1 MSPAALHPDVAQLL
15 DSRRLGS
22 LEASRHRFT
31 VSREEALL
39 RLREQTRAREEPPWA
54 WTSWL
59 VRAANGLSEAAEA
72 RVSVSEAPGDKTGE
86 LRLISID
93 VVTPGIELDGLDLSD
108 MLAGALEPD
117 LGEPLGGGDPQLRL
131 RRFRML
137 IGRALNAALAHGPIS
152 IELATAIGTRRFERR
167 EQLVEGRDP
176 YVERKLAGSEG
187 RSRFVVRVVEPRPG
201 LSSRLGRWLR
211 RRGEVR
217 DELLELW
224 RSIRLADHDAKHD
237 ASQDEGISLGPELAR
252 EPFALGRHALYGPQR
267 GADVSAAGVPAQL
280 RASVILVRDGVLLI
294 DIGRALREHGLDP
307 AALAGWIDCPQ
318 LRLTADERSVARD
331 ANFELLVAW
340 LHDYGARA
348 DGEGNVR
355 WPDSLESLGT
365 GPQAANGRPISL
377 QQLQE
382 DAARGRE
389 LVYVWRHQAGAVPIH
404 AKARIAALWP
414 SEELLLRERFPTLR
428 LVPLRA
434 LGQQDIDPADLT
446 SLAGGCYEPLTLAKD
461 EPFSSEHADGGLRLS
476 LDAYIHRART
486 ATTGFVV
493 ILAYERRV
501 AQFNER
507 AFVIPGVTLVCR
519 VQTDGT
525 DLDIAALRR
534 DHQTLAKLADLC
546 RRKAQEHIEALLAH
560 VLRHANPW
568 ENPFVRTALEELG
581 PGSIDLRYQS
591 TEDGVR
597 LGWRDS
603 LLLDVTVGRTREG
616 QAKNLRDGLRS
627 LRERGF
633 VIVGHPLKRH
643 DQTRSNDPL
652 LQPWLLDDAARALL
666 VRVLGGASV
675 LSMPIV
681 AEAHPLVV
689 GDPVEDQRHL
699 VRQRD
704 TIKGWLER
712 AATDPLARQRLLGH
726 LLVARGLG
734 SDTFGLEAIPLLE
747 RYDPRALSPTR
758 LVSLAAVLGEDPRPG
773 LIPAGAV
780 HRGLARPMLEVTPG
794 VAALLAEVDEFQPG
808 AGGTIA
814 ASPVTREPVVAERS
828 SSGTAIRRRARSA
841 PPLLAK
847 SVVHPLVVGRIK
859 VASDASSDGISL
871 WSGGLRVGELTFPEP
886 LGRVSGRLILTP
898 VGQRVGAKQV
908 EDIVRGEAR
917 ELLADAMRQRTL
929 LPPDG
934 PTRRRLDAFVEYVR
948 AKLRVKDSFALADDF
963 GLTAPEDPG
972 HRVAMLRAMSLGAA
986 PLRPLGNRR
995 EVLLQEVVRQSLAM
1009 AVHFDTAMLSW
1020 RPAKLG
1026 KRRRDGSMEIEFGLR
1041 NAWIQRGLDEEQ
1053 QLTADQH
1060 RDAALLAGVLVVAAF
1075 FEQARERDDINLGRE
1090 HLVVALWRLLELGS
1104 R

>member
-1 MSPAALHPDVAQLL
+1 MSAGTLHPGVAELL
-15 DSRRLGS
+15 ASRRLGS

-39 RLREQTRAREEPPWA
+39 RLREQVRASEQPPWA
-54 WTSWL
+54 WTTWL
-59 VRAANGLSEAAEA
+59 VRAANALSEAAQASITVEE
-72 RVSVSEAPGDKTGE
+72 VPGDKTHE
-86 LRLISID
+86 LRLTSID

-137 IGRALNAALAHGPIS
+137 MGRAINAALAHGPIS
-152 IELATAIGTRRFERR
+152 IELVAPAGGRKFERR

-176 YVERKLAGSEG
+176 YIERKVVGCPTH
-187 RSRFVVRVVEPRPG
+187 SRFIVRVVEPRPG
-201 LSSRLGRWLR
+201 LSTRLGRWLR

-224 RSIRLADHDAKHD
+224 RSIRLADHEVEPDAGE
-237 ASQDEGISLGPELAR
+237 QDGVSLGPELSR
-252 EPFALGRHALYGPQR
+252 EPIAFGRHALYGPLR
-267 GADVSAAGVPAQL
+267 AMEGAGVPTQL
-280 RASVILVRDGVLLI
+280 RTSVWLARDGVLLL
-294 DIGRALREHGLDP
+294 DLGPALREQGLDP

-331 ANFELLVAW
+331 SNFEMLVAW
-340 LHDYGARA
+340 LYDHAARA
-348 DGEGNVR
+348 DGEGKVR
-355 WPDSLESLGT
+355 WPDSLESP
-365 GPQAANGRPISL
+365 PQAASGRPIPL
-377 QQLQE
+377 EQLRE
-382 DAARGRE
+382 DAERGRE
-389 LVYVWRHQAGAVPIH
+389 LVYVWRHQAAAVPVH

-446 SLAGGCYEPLTLAKD
+446 SLAGGCYEPLALIKD
-461 EPFSSEHADGGLRLS
+461 QPFASEHAPAQGPGPSGSLQLS

-486 ATTGFVV
+486 ATIGFVV

-507 AFVIPGVTLVCR
+507 SFVIPGVTLVCR
-519 VQTDGT
+519 VKAEGGE
-525 DLDIAALRR
+525 LDIAALRR

-546 RRKAQEHIEALLAH
+546 RRKTQEHLEALLAH

-568 ENPFVRTALEELG
+568 ENPFVRTALDELG
-581 PGSIDLRYQS
+581 PGAIELRYQQ
-591 TEDGVR
+591 TDDGVR

-616 QAKNLRDGLRS
+616 EAKTLRDGLRA

-643 DQTRSNDPL
+643 DQTRSADPL

-666 VRVLGGASV
+666 VRLLGGASV
-675 LSMPIV
+675 LSMPVV

-704 TIKGWLER
+704 TIRSWLDR

-734 SDTFGLEAIPLLE
+734 SDTFGLESVPLLE

-758 LVSLAAVLGEDPRPG
+758 LVSLAAVLAEDPRPG

-780 HRGLARPMLEVTPG
+780 HRGLSRPMLEVTPG
-794 VAALLAEVDEFQPG
+794 VAALLAEVAELEPG

-814 ASPVTREPVVAERS
+814 PPVTREAAAGERS
-828 SSGTAIRRRARSA
+828 SSTPIRRRARGA

-847 SVVHPLVVGRIK
+847 SVVHPLVLGRIQ
-859 VASDASSDGISL
+859 VAADASSEGIGL
-871 WSGGLRVGELTFPEP
+871 WSGGLRVGELSFPEP

-898 VGQRVGAKQV
+898 NGQRIGAKQV
-908 EDIVRGEAR
+908 EEIVRGEAR
-917 ELLADAMRQRTL
+917 ELLSDAMRQRTL
-929 LPPDG
+929 LPPNG
-934 PTRRRLDAFVEYVR
+934 PARRRLDAFVEYVR
-948 AKLRVKDSFALADDF
+948 AKIREKDSFRLADDF
-963 GLTAPEDPG
+963 GLTTPEDPG
-972 HRVAMLRAMSLGAA
+972 RRVMMLRAMSLGVA

-1009 AVHFDTAMLSW
+1009 SVHFDTAMLSW
-1020 RPAKLG
+1020 RPVKLG
-1026 KRRRDGSMEIEFGLR
+1026 KRRRDGSMELEFGLR
-1041 NAWIQRGLDEEQ
+1041 NAWIQRGLDEDK
-1053 QLTADQH
+1053 QLSPAEH
-1060 RDAALLAGVLVVAAF
+1060 RQAALLAGVLVVAAF
-1075 FEQARERDDINLGRE
+1075 FEQAREREDIDLGRE
-1090 HLVVALWRLLELGS
+1090 HLVVALWRLLELGAH
-1104 R
+1104 

>member
-1 MSPAALHPDVAQLL
+1 MSPAALHPAVAELL

-39 RLREQTRAREEPPWA
+39 RLREQARAREEPPWA

-59 VRAANGLSEAAEA
+59 VRAANALSDAAEA
-72 RVSVSEAPGDKTGE
+72 RVSVTEVPGDDTGE
-86 LRLISID
+86 LRLTSID
-93 VVTPGIELDGLDLSD
+93 VVTPGIELDGVDLSD

-117 LGEPLGGGDPQLRL
+117 LGEPLRGGDPQLRL

-152 IELATAIGTRRFERR
+152 IELVTVAGARKFERR

-176 YVERKLAGSEG
+176 YVERKLGGCEG

-224 RSIRLADHDAKHD
+224 RSIRLADHEAKLAAGAD
-237 ASQDEGISLGPELAR
+237 DDGVRLGPQLER
-252 EPFALGRHALYGPQR
+252 EPISLGRHALYGPLR
-267 GADVSAAGVPAQL
+267 STEPGALPARL
-280 RASVILVRDGVLLI
+280 GASVMLVRDGVLLL
-294 DIGRALREHGLDP
+294 DIGPALREQGLDP
-307 AALAGWIDCPQ
+307 VTLTGWIDCPQ

-331 ANFELLVAW
+331 ANFEVLVAW
-340 LHDYGARA
+340 LHDYAARA

-355 WPDSLESLGT
+355 WPDSLESLGS
-365 GPQAANGRPISL
+365 GLQAASGRMLPFE
-377 QQLQE
+377 QLRE
-382 DAARGRE
+382 DATRGRE
-389 LVYVWRHQAGAVPIH
+389 LVYVWRHQAHAVPSH

-414 SEELLLRERFPTLR
+414 SEESLMREHFPALR

-446 SLAGGCYEPLTLAKD
+446 ALAGGCYEPLTLAKD
-461 EPFSSEHADGGLRLS
+461 EPFASEHADGGLRIS

-501 AQFNER
+501 SQFNER
-507 AFVIPGVTLVCR
+507 SFVIPGVTLVCR
-519 VQTDGT
+519 VQTDST
-525 DLDIAALRR
+525 DLDVAALRR
-534 DHQTLAKLADLC
+534 DHETLAKLADLC
-546 RRKAQEHIEALLAH
+546 RRKTQEHMEALLAH

-568 ENPFVRTALEELG
+568 ENPFVRTALDELG
-581 PGSIDLRYQS
+581 PGTIDLRYQQ

-616 QAKNLRDGLRS
+616 QAKTLRDGLRS

-643 DQTRSNDPL
+643 DQTRSADPL

-681 AEAHPLVV
+681 AEAHPLVIS
-689 GDPVEDQRHL
+689 DPVEDQRHL

-704 TIKGWLER
+704 TIKGWLDR

-734 SDTFGLEAIPLLE
+734 SDTFGLETMPLLE

-780 HRGLARPMLEVTPG
+780 HRGLPRPMLEVTPG
-794 VAALLAEVDEFQPG
+794 VAALLAEVGEFEPG
-808 AGGTIA
+808 AAGTIA
-814 ASPVTREPVVAERS
+814 ATVTREPVAGERS
-828 SSGTAIRRRARSA
+828 STTAIRRRARSV

-847 SVVHPLVVGRIK
+847 SVVHPLVIGRIK
-859 VASDASSDGISL
+859 VAGDASSDGIGL

-948 AKLRVKDSFALADDF
+948 AKIRVKDTFALADDF
-963 GLTAPEDPG
+963 GLTTPEDPG
-972 HRVAMLRAMSLGAA
+972 RRVAMLRAMSLGAA

-1041 NAWIQRGLDEEQ
+1041 NAWIQRGLDEDQE
-1053 QLTADQH
+1053 LSAEQH

-1075 FEQARERDDINLGRE
+1075 FEQAREREDINLGRE

>member
-1 MSPAALHPDVAQLL
+1 MSPAALHPGVAELL

-22 LEASRHRFT
+22 LEASRRRFT

-39 RLREQTRAREEPPWA
+39 RLREQTRARDEPPWA

-59 VRAANGLSEAAEA
+59 VRAANASSENAEA
-72 RVSVSEAPGDKTGE
+72 RVSVGEAPGDKTGE
-86 LRLISID
+86 LRLTSID
-93 VVTPGIELDGLDLSD
+93 VVTPGIEFDTVDLSD

-137 IGRALNAALAHGPIS
+137 IGRALNAALAQAPIS
-152 IELATAIGTRRFERR
+152 IEIATCAGARKFERR

-176 YVERKLAGSEG
+176 YVERKLAGCEG
-187 RSRFVVRVVEPRPG
+187 HSRFVVRVVEPRPG

-217 DELLELW
+217 DELFELW
-224 RSIRLADHDAKHD
+224 RSVRLADHEAKLVAGED
-237 ASQDEGISLGPELAR
+237 DGVRLGPELAR
-252 EPFALGRHALYGPQR
+252 EPISLGRHALYGRVPNT
-267 GADVSAAGVPAQL
+267 GDAGLGVPVPL
-280 RASVILVRDGVLLI
+280 RASVMLVRDGVLLL
-294 DIGRALREHGLDP
+294 DIGAALREHGLDP
-307 AALAGWIDCPQ
+307 SALAGWIDCPQ

-340 LHDYGARA
+340 LHDYVARA
-348 DGEGNVR
+348 DGAGNVR
-355 WPDSLESLGT
+355 WPDSLDSLGS
-365 GPQAANGRPISL
+365 GLQNAGGRAISL
-377 QQLQE
+377 EQLRE
-382 DAARGRE
+382 DADRGRE
-389 LVYVWRHQAGAVPIH
+389 LVYVWRHQAGAVPSV
-404 AKARIAALWP
+404 AKARIVALWP
-414 SEELLLRERFPTLR
+414 SEELLVRERFPSLR

-461 EPFSSEHADGGLRLS
+461 EPFTTEHAPAGLLLS
-476 LDAYIHRART
+476 LDAYIHKART

-501 AQFNER
+501 AQFNEPS
-507 AFVIPGVTLVCR
+507 FVIPGVTLICR

-525 DLDIAALRR
+525 DLDVAALRR

-546 RRKAQEHIEALLAH
+546 RRKTQEHKEALLAH

-568 ENPFVRTALEELG
+568 ENPFVRTALDELG
-581 PGSIDLRYQS
+581 PASIDLRYQQ

-616 QAKNLRDGLRS
+616 QAKTLRDGLRS

-643 DQTRSNDPL
+643 DQTRSADPL

-689 GDPVEDQRHL
+689 ADPVEDQRHL

-704 TIKGWLER
+704 TIKGWLDR

-734 SDTFGLEAIPLLE
+734 SDTFGLEAAPLLE
-747 RYDPRALSPTR
+747 RYDPRAHNPTR

-780 HRGLARPMLEVTPG
+780 HRGLPRPMLEVTPG
-794 VAALLAEVDEFQPG
+794 VAALLAEVDELAAG
-808 AGGTIA
+808 AAGTIA
-814 ASPVTREPVVAERS
+814 PPGTREPVAAERS
-828 SSGTAIRRRARSA
+828 SSTTAIRRRARTV
-841 PPLLAK
+841 PPLLVK
-847 SVVHPLVVGRIK
+847 SIVHPLVMGRIK
-859 VASDASSDGISL
+859 VAGDATSDGIGL
-871 WSGGLRVGELTFPEP
+871 WSNGLRVGELTFPEP
-886 LGRVSGRLILTP
+886 LGRVSGRLILTA

-917 ELLADAMRQRTL
+917 ELLTDAMRQRTL
-929 LPPDG
+929 LPPNG

-948 AKLRVKDSFALADDF
+948 AKIRVKDSFALADEF
-963 GLTAPEDPG
+963 GLTTPEDPG
-972 HRVAMLRAMSLGAA
+972 RRVAMLRAMSLGAA

-1026 KRRRDGSMEIEFGLR
+1026 KRRRDGSLEIEFGLR
-1041 NAWIQRGLDEEQ
+1041 NAWVQRGLDEEKE
-1053 QLTADQH
+1053 LSADEH

-1075 FEQARERDDINLGRE
+1075 FEQAREREDINLGRE
-1090 HLVVALWRLLELGS
+1090 HLVVALWRLLELGAH
-1104 R
+1104 

>member
-1 MSPAALHPDVAQLL
+1 M
-15 DSRRLGS
+15 
-22 LEASRHRFT
+22 T
-31 VSREEALL
+31 
-39 RLREQTRAREEPPWA
+39 
-54 WTSWL
+54 
-59 VRAANGLSEAAEA
+59 
-72 RVSVSEAPGDKTGE
+72 
-86 LRLISID
+86 LI
-93 VVTPGIELDGLDLSD
+93 
-108 MLAGALEPD
+108 
-117 LGEPLGGGDPQLRL
+117 
-131 RRFRML
+131 
-137 IGRALNAALAHGPIS
+137 
-152 IELATAIGTRRFERR
+152 
-167 EQLVEGRDP
+167 
-176 YVERKLAGSEG
+176 
-187 RSRFVVRVVEPRPG
+187 
-201 LSSRLGRWLR
+201 
-211 RRGEVR
+211 
-217 DELLELW
+217 
-224 RSIRLADHDAKHD
+224 
-237 ASQDEGISLGPELAR
+237 
-252 EPFALGRHALYGPQR
+252 
-267 GADVSAAGVPAQL
+267 
-280 RASVILVRDGVLLI
+280 
-294 DIGRALREHGLDP
+294 
-307 AALAGWIDCPQ
+307 
-318 LRLTADERSVARD
+318 
-331 ANFELLVAW
+331 
-340 LHDYGARA
+340 
-348 DGEGNVR
+348 
-355 WPDSLESLGT
+355 
-365 GPQAANGRPISL
+365 
-377 QQLQE
+377 
-382 DAARGRE
+382 
-389 LVYVWRHQAGAVPIH
+389 
-404 AKARIAALWP
+404 
-414 SEELLLRERFPTLR
+414 
-428 LVPLRA
+428 
-434 LGQQDIDPADLT
+434 
-446 SLAGGCYEPLTLAKD
+446 
-461 EPFSSEHADGGLRLS
+461 
-476 LDAYIHRART
+476 
-486 ATTGFVV
+486 
-493 ILAYERRV
+493 
-501 AQFNER
+501 
-507 AFVIPGVTLVCR
+507 CR

-525 DLDIAALRR
+525 DLDVAALRR

-546 RRKAQEHIEALLAH
+546 RRKTQEHIEALLAH

-568 ENPFVRTALEELG
+568 ENPFVRTALDELG

-616 QAKNLRDGLRS
+616 QAKTLRDGLRS

-643 DQTRSNDPL
+643 DQTRSADPL

-689 GDPVEDQRHL
+689 ADPVEDQRHL

-704 TIKGWLER
+704 TIKGWLDR

-734 SDTFGLEAIPLLE
+734 SDTFGLEAVPLLE

-758 LVSLAAVLGEDPRPG
+758 LASLAAVLGEDPRPG

-780 HRGLARPMLEVTPG
+780 HRGLPRPMLEVTPG
-794 VAALLAEVDEFQPG
+794 VAALLSEVAELEPG

-814 ASPVTREPVVAERS
+814 PPVTREPVVSERS
-828 SSGTAIRRRARSA
+828 SSTTAIRRRARSV

-847 SVVHPLVVGRIK
+847 SIVHPLVIGRIR
-859 VASDASSDGISL
+859 VAGDASSDGISL

-898 VGQRVGAKQV
+898 VGQRIGAKQV

-917 ELLADAMRQRTL
+917 GLLADAMRQRTL

-948 AKLRVKDSFALADDF
+948 AKIRVKDTFALADDF

-972 HRVAMLRAMSLGAA
+972 RRVAMLRAMSLGAA

-995 EVLLQEVVRQSLAM
+995 EVLLQEIVRQSLAM

-1053 QLTADQH
+1053 QLTAEQH
-1060 RDAALLAGVLVVAAF
+1060 REAAMLAGVLVVAAF
-1075 FEQARERDDINLGRE
+1075 FEQAREREDINLGRE
-1090 HLVVALWRLLELGS
+1090 HLVVALWRLLELGA

>member
-1 MSPAALHPDVAQLL
+1 MSAAALHPSIAKLL
-15 DSRRLGS
+15 DSRRFGS

-39 RLREQTRAREEPPWA
+39 RLREQTRAREEPAWA

-59 VRAANGLSEAAEA
+59 VRAANALSEAAEA
-72 RVSVSEAPGDKTGE
+72 RVSVGEAPGDTTGE
-86 LRLISID
+86 LRLTSID
-93 VVTPGIELDGLDLSD
+93 VVTPGIELDALDLSD

-117 LGEPLGGGDPQLRL
+117 LGEPIGGGDPLLRL

-152 IELATAIGTRRFERR
+152 IELATPAGTRRFERR

-176 YVERKLAGSEG
+176 YVERKLAGCEG
-187 RSRFVVRVVEPRPG
+187 RSHFVLRVVEPRPG

-217 DELLELW
+217 DELFELW
-224 RSIRLADHDAKHD
+224 RSVRLADHEAKLQAGEED
-237 ASQDEGISLGPELAR
+237 GVLVGPALAR
-252 EPFALGRHALYGPQR
+252 ESVSLGRHALYGSAR
-267 GADVSAAGVPAQL
+267 GTDGAGAGVPAQL
-280 RASVILVRDGVLLI
+280 RGSVMLVRDGVLLL
-294 DIGRALREHGLDP
+294 DIGAALREQGLDP
-307 AALAGWIDCPQ
+307 TALAGWVDCPQ
-318 LRLTADERSVARD
+318 LRLTADERGVARD

-340 LHDYGARA
+340 LHDYVGRA

-355 WPDSLESLGT
+355 WPDSLETIGSGL
-365 GPQAANGRPISL
+365 QAANGRTMTWE
-377 QQLQE
+377 QLRE
-382 DAARGRE
+382 DADRGRE
-389 LVYVWRHQAGAVPIH
+389 LVYVWRQQASAVPAV

-461 EPFSSEHADGGLRLS
+461 EPFTSEHADGGLRIS

-507 AFVIPGVTLVCR
+507 SFVIPGVTLVCR

-525 DLDIAALRR
+525 DLDVAALRR

-546 RRKAQEHIEALLAH
+546 RRKTQEHIEALLAH

-568 ENPFVRTALEELG
+568 ENPFVRTALDELG
-581 PGSIDLRYQS
+581 PGSIELRYQQ

-616 QAKNLRDGLRS
+616 QAKTLRDGLRS

-666 VRVLGGASV
+666 VRVLGGATV

-689 GDPVEDQRHL
+689 ADPVEDQRHL

-726 LLVARGLG
+726 LLVARQLG
-734 SDTFGLEAIPLLE
+734 SDTFGLETMALLE
-747 RYDPRALSPTR
+747 RYDPRAHSPTR
-758 LVSLAAVLGEDPRPG
+758 LVSLAAVLAEDPCPG

-780 HRGLARPMLEVTPG
+780 HRGLPRPMLEVTPG
-794 VAALLAEVDEFQPG
+794 IAALLAEVDQRFAPG
-808 AGGTIA
+808 AAGTIGV
-814 ASPVTREPVVAERS
+814 PVTGEPLAAERS
-828 SSGTAIRRRARSA
+828 SSTTAIRRRARSV

-847 SVVHPLVVGRIK
+847 SVVHPLVIGRIK
-859 VASDASSDGISL
+859 VSGDASSDGISL

-908 EDIVRGEAR
+908 EDIVLGEAR
-917 ELLADAMRQRTL
+917 TLLADAMRQRTL

-948 AKLRVKDSFALADDF
+948 AKIRVKDSFALADDF
-963 GLTAPEDPG
+963 GLTTPEDAG
-972 HRVAMLRAMSLGAA
+972 RRVAMLRAMSLGAA

-1041 NAWIQRGLDEEQ
+1041 NAWIQRGLDEEKE
-1053 QLTADQH
+1053 LSAEEH
-1060 RDAALLAGVLVVAAF
+1060 RNAAMLAGVLVVASF
-1075 FEQARERDDINLGRE
+1075 FEQAREREDINLGRE
-1090 HLVVALWRLLELGS
+1090 HLVVALWRLLELGAH
-1104 R
+1104 